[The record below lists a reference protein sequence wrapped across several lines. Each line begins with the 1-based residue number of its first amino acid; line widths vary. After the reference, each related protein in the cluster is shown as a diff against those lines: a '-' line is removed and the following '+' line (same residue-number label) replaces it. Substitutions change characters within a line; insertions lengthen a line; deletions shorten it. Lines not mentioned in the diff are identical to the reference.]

1 MRAAERLAQEL
12 RAETRPEARAVL
24 ELRLAALVA
33 AQGRFEEAQAT
44 VQRLREAHDAQAS
57 AGLRAWLSLVEGLV
71 QFHRCPDEA
80 ARDRLQRAHALAG
93 LAPDSGALGPA
104 TAWLAHLHFNQ
115 GRLQTCAALVH
126 EALQQARPQ
135 DHAVLARLALTLGA
149 AWMTAGDA
157 AQAQAWFERARQQ
170 AVHEGNGATLGAVL
184 HDAAVFEVHA
194 QRLAASGLA
203 AHEGVPQAS
212 GRTAGP
218 EGPGGDTPH
227 GGGAPAAA
235 VQRAR
240 SRLESAC
247 HYEDQARLQALP
259 ELQALAR
266 ASLCVLEDDPAQ
278 ARELLLPLL
287 ARLDG
292 AGLQRY
298 DAPARADL
306 LWCDCTLATRRAGPP
321 VQADALAAGVQ
332 DVLQRLARTPDL
344 DDRLIVHATLARA
357 LDAAG
362 QGGPAQAQRAECH
375 ALGARLAASRRQQR
389 ELLRLHRLDASH
401 WDTLHGS

>member
-24 ELRLAALVA
+24 ELRLAALAA

-44 VQRLREAHDAQAS
+44 VQRLREAHAAQAW

-71 QFHRCPDEA
+71 QFHRSPDEA

-115 GRLQTCAALVH
+115 GRLQACATLVR

-135 DHAVLARLALTLGA
+135 DHAVLARLGLTLGA
-149 AWMTAGDA
+149 AWMAAGDA

-170 AVHEGNGATLGAVL
+170 AVQEGDGATLGAVL
-184 HDAAVFEVHA
+184 HDAAVFDVHA
-194 QRLAASGLA
+194 QRLAASGLP
-203 AHEGVPQAS
+203 AHEGVPQA
-212 GRTAGP
+212 
-218 EGPGGDTPH
+218 PGSAAPH
-227 GGGAPAAA
+227 GGGAQAAA

-240 SRLESAC
+240 ARLESAC
-247 HYEDQARLQALP
+247 HYEDHSRLQALP

-266 ASLCVLEDDPAQ
+266 ASLCVLEDDPGR
-278 ARELLLPLL
+278 ARELLVPLL

-298 DAPARADL
+298 DAPAHADL
-306 LWCDCTLATRRAGPP
+306 LWCDCALATRRAGPP
-321 VQADALAAGVQ
+321 VRADALAAGVQ

-357 LDAAG
+357 LEAAG

-375 ALGARLAASRRQQR
+375 ALGTRLAASRLQQR
-389 ELLRLHRLDASH
+389 ELLGLHRLDASH